1 MYIPKNTGVILN
13 CYEIHH
19 NEEKY
24 PDSYAPSPPSDF
36 VSKMVADMDVLYSID
51 SLSTLNASWVTR

>member
-24 PDSYAPSPPSDF
+24 PDSYAPSPTF
-36 VSKMVADMDVLYSID
+36 CLVSKMAADKDVLYSID
-51 SLSTLNASWVTR
+51 PLSTLNASWATR

>member
-24 PDSYAPSPPSDF
+24 ADSYAPSSDL
-36 VSKMVADMDVLYSID
+36 VSKMAVDRDVFYSVD
-51 SLSTLNASWVTR
+51 SLSTLNASWATR